1 MLETQDEKET
11 LNSEQQSPQ
20 STAIFLHASR
30 LCVRLFHE
38 LQIWRLETQLK
49 VLKAEVK
56 PEEEAPVTNVQLT
69 TS

>member
-1 MLETQDEKET
+1 M
-11 LNSEQQSPQ
+11 
-20 STAIFLHASR
+20 
-30 LCVRLFHE
+30 CVRLFHE

>member
-30 LCVRLFHE
+30 LCVSDYFMNF
-38 LQIWRLETQLK
+38 K
-49 VLKAEVK
+49 
-56 PEEEAPVTNVQLT
+56 
-69 TS
+69 SGG